1 MATGNLSPH
10 HTNFIEFLEFIME
23 KAQDILAER
32 PAQNGKIRHWDT
44 RSRSIRYN
52 RPSLKPIVA
61 RSKSGPDWPPR
72 PDSDTV
78 RRALKEQM
86 ATKADLASLKE
97 QMATKKDMESVKVWY
112 LVTFLGLVGSLLAID
127 AI

>member
-1 MATGNLSPH
+1 
-10 HTNFIEFLEFIME
+10 ME
-23 KAQDILAER
+23 AQDILAATRKLE
-32 PAQNGKIRHWDT
+32 GSGMT
-44 RSRSIRYN
+44 RSQSEAIAE
-52 RPSLKPIVA
+52 SIVA
-61 RSKSGPDWPPR
+61 AVAPLATRVD
-72 PDSDTV
+72 V
-78 RRALKEQM
+78 AALKEQM